1 MFIIQLL
8 IGIYKRPHGNDSYS
22 RLHTSNFF
30 CSTQYSFWLRYVCH
44 CHLAVEH
51 ALNGCNES
59 ELQLQ
64 IVFCHALN
72 NNSYRQIFNC
82 FSLQIESSNWISSFC
97 VNNSQRVSR
106 CFQLHNY
113 PFIMPRKKE
122 WLSINEVI
130 LILIFTKIDE
140 CFQNHASKQGDIQKL
155 CWQKEVGSCSKI
167 KDTQW
172 AYLVAFQLEVGRW
185 SK

>member
-1 MFIIQLL
+1 MVMIHILDCILQIFLQ
-8 IGIYKRPHGNDSYS
+8 HSV
-22 RLHTSNFF
+22 
-30 CSTQYSFWLRYVCH
+30 QFWLHYFCH

-82 FSLQIESSNWISSFC
+82 FGLQIESSNWISSFC

-113 PFIMPRKKE
+113 PFIMPRKKRMVKHNGSYFDLNFHKNWWVLPKSCLQARGYPE
-122 WLSINEVI
+122 TML
-130 LILIFTKIDE
+130 TK
-140 CFQNHASKQGDIQKL
+140 G
-155 CWQKEVGSCSKI
+155 G
-167 KDTQW
+167 T
-172 AYLVAFQLEVGRW
+172 
-185 SK
+185 